1 MPTKDGFTP
10 DYPLPLFLSEHAEE
24 LEQPGIG
31 KAWDRA
37 VISSRILKTGTL
49 IVTATAIAILLMGN
63 PVAFFANGAASLV
76 DISAFQPRTDQSTPT
91 IQSNADAQASPPT
104 ASDAPPVNPESASTL
119 DDKTALRP
127 PTSGSPTATDAPTR
141 NEIAAETADQS
152 QAEIREQ
159 SAEALFKQYQAWAS
173 EEHARAQVVQPVQD
187 APVKVVQDARPQ
199 VRPMQKR
206 QHVRPVQNTRAE
218 IGPEQ
223 HPRARVRREQ
233 NARMQVPPVQ
243 VQVPPVQDARAQNQS
258 VQNAQAPS
266 FLQSLGLRN

>member
-37 VISSRILKTGTL
+37 VISSRILKTGIL
-49 IVTATAIAILLMGN
+49 IVTATAIAILSVGN
-63 PVAFFANGAASLV
+63 PVAFLANVTASLV
-76 DISAFQPRTDQSTPT
+76 DISALQPGTDQSTPI

-104 ASDAPPVNPESASTL
+104 ASDTPPVNPGANPESAPPS
-119 DDKTALRP
+119 DDKTAARE
-127 PTSGSPTATDAPTR
+127 APTR

-233 NARMQVPPVQ
+233 NARVQVPPVQ